1 MNARS
6 ILRRVAPGAV
16 LATGILV
23 ASTVGAGELQPLTPR
38 PAADPALLELG
49 RHLFHEP
56 RLSGDGSR
64 SCATCHAPAR
74 GFADGE
80 ALSAG
85 YNQSGHFRNTP
96 GLVGLRLK
104 SHLTWDGRYGA
115 DALPQLVGEMLTS
128 PFTMNGDPG
137 IIVER
142 VRQLPRLLQLWQR
155 AFGASTLPRF
165 DGIALAIAAWSASHD
180 GGETAVDAAL
190 RGRADALSPLAA
202 EGLRLFTGKAGC
214 ARCHHGPAFSD
225 GLAHR
230 LGIPEHPA
238 ILGDPERTVALLHH
252 HASHGSPE
260 PMAERSDTGVHALT
274 RRAGDRGRFVTPGL
288 RGVAHT
294 APYMH
299 NGTLPDLAA
308 VIAFYDRGGGRG
320 AMTKPL
326 GLRER
331 ERAALIAFLE
341 ALSPEQ
347 RVAPEPPAFD
357 YGTQAG
363 SGR

>member
-1 MNARS
+1 MNARA
-6 ILRRVAPGAV
+6 IVAV
-16 LATGILV
+16 TLV
-23 ASTVGAGELQPLTPR
+23 AGALLAAAPVGAGELQPLPPR
-38 PAADPALLELG
+38 PATDPALLELG

-64 SCATCHAPAR
+64 SCATCHAPER

-80 ALSAG
+80 ALSHG

-96 GLVGLRLK
+96 GLTGLRLK
-104 SHLTWDGRYGA
+104 ARLTWDGRYR
-115 DALPQLVGEMLTS
+115 DDELPRLVEEMLTS

-137 IIVER
+137 IIAER
-142 VRQLPRLLQLWQR
+142 VRQLPPLLQLWQR
-155 AFGASTLPRF
+155 AFGARTLPRF
-165 DGIALAIAAWSASHD
+165 DGVAQAIAAWSASHD
-180 GGETAVDAAL
+180 GGDTAVDAAL
-190 RGRADALSPLAA
+190 RGDTDALSPLAA
-202 EGLRLFTGKAGC
+202 EGLRLFAGKAGC

-230 LGIPEHPA
+230 LGVAENAA
-238 ILGDPERTVALLHH
+238 ILGDPERTVSLLHH
-252 HASHGSPE
+252 HASLGSPH

-274 RRAGDRGRFVTPGL
+274 RSAADRGRFVTPGL

-320 AMTKPL
+320 AETKPL
-326 GLRER
+326 GLSAR
-331 ERAALIAFLE
+331 ERAALVAFLE
-341 ALSPEQ
+341 ALSPEPG
-347 RVAPEPPAFD
+347 ALPAPPAFD

-363 SGR
+363 AGR

>member
-1 MNARS
+1 MLAAGVQLAAATAGAS
-6 ILRRVAPGAV
+6 ELR
-16 LATGILV
+16 
-23 ASTVGAGELQPLTPR
+23 PLLP
-38 PAADPALLELG
+38 PAAADPALLELG
-49 RHLFHEP
+49 RHLFHES

-74 GFADGE
+74 GFADGD
-80 ALSAG
+80 ALSRG

-96 GLVGLRLK
+96 GLTGLRLK
-104 SHLTWDGRYGA
+104 PRLTWDGRYRG
-115 DALPQLVGEMLTS
+115 DELPQLVEEMLTS

-142 VRQLPRLLQLWQR
+142 VRQLPQLLQLWQR
-155 AFGASTLPRF
+155 AFGARTVPRF
-165 DGIALAIAAWSASHD
+165 DGIVQAIAAWSASHD
-180 GGETAVDAAL
+180 GGDTAVDAAL
-190 RGRADALSPLAA
+190 RGDAGALSPRAA
-202 EGLRLFTGKAGC
+202 EGLRLFAGKAGC

-225 GLAHR
+225 GQAHR
-230 LGIPEHPA
+230 LGVPENAA

-252 HASHGSPE
+252 HASRGSPD
-260 PMAERSDTGVHALT
+260 PMVERSDTGVHALT
-274 RRAGDRGRFVTPGL
+274 RRAADRGRFMTPGL

-320 AMTKPL
+320 AETRPL
-326 GLRER
+326 GLSAR
-331 ERAALIAFLE
+331 ERAALVAFLE
-341 ALSPEQ
+341 ALSPAL
-347 RVAPEPPAFD
+347 VAPSAPPPAFD

-363 SGR
+363 AGR